1 MNTITS
7 KSQVA
12 SFIEIKGENQEEI
25 NKVESA
31 LKRIKWGRN
40 GNELLNRLNC
50 LSNGDRKLTIEI
62 DDSTSS
68 CNIPFLTN
76 SQLKKYKIDPED
88 LEGSNHKASEISTRK
103 GFLRNGEGVSNL
115 VKFNPDYFV
124 RVEED
129 GTHLYTIEKNNSF
142 VMLAHELIHAYRNMK
157 GASYG
162 IVHEDKPDVKE
173 SKEERRVM
181 GIDEF
186 KNERISENGIRK
198 DHGIHLRKQHKT
210 EHDWKQIDW
219 MNEMSRRGRGY

>member
-7 KSQVA
+7 KSQIA
-12 SFIEIKGENQEEI
+12 PFIEIRGADQREI
-25 NKVESA
+25 DKAESA
-31 LKRIKWGRN
+31 LKRIKSGRN
-40 GNELLNRLNC
+40 GNELLNRLSN
-50 LSNGDRKLTIEI
+50 LSNGDRKVTIEV

-68 CNIPFLTN
+68 CNAPFLTS
-76 SQLKKYKIDPED
+76 SQLKKYNIDPED
-88 LEGSNHKASEISTRK
+88 LERSNHKASEISTRK
-103 GFLRNGEGVSNL
+103 GFLRNGEGVSSL

-129 GTHLYTIEKNNSF
+129 GKHIYTMEKNNSF

-162 IVHEDKPDVKE
+162 IGREETPDTNE

-181 GIDEF
+181 GTDEF

-210 EHDWKQIDW
+210 EHDWKQLDW